1 MRNSS
6 QAATDPWAADID
18 NGWRDLV
25 ISSAPPPPPRPPR
38 EATELPVRNRPLPAD
53 LRTWQEHGAPRV
65 PSGEHPVEEPSF
77 AGDRRLWI
85 VAGTLMAMA
94 AMVLAL
100 LGYLTF
106 GGLSAPVVEAAPPA
120 PAAAPV
126 AATPAPEPA
135 HARRVERH
143 HVAAADGARVTAG
156 AGHAAKHGKRARH
169 RKR

>member
-6 QAATDPWAADID
+6 HAAAADPWAADID

-25 ISSAPPPPPRPPR
+25 ISSAPPPPPR
-38 EATELPVRNRPLPAD
+38 EATEPASAKNRMLPAD

-65 PSGEHPVEEPSF
+65 PSGEHAVDEVAF
-77 AGDRRLWI
+77 AGDRRLWF

-106 GGLSAPVVEAAPPA
+106 GSTSAAVVDPTPA
-120 PAAAPV
+120 PTAAAAP
-126 AATPAPEPA
+126 ATPAQPEA
-135 HARRVERH
+135 AVRHVERH
-143 HVAAADGARVTAG
+143 HAAAAASSARPS
-156 AGHAAKHGKRARH
+156 KHTKHTSRRHKR
-169 RKR
+169 